1 MNVAPETAESLDRF
15 DTIADAINDIAAG
28 KFVVILDDE
37 DRENEGDLM
46 CAASLCTPEHVT
58 FMSVYGRGLI
68 CTPVSKERADLLG
81 LQLMVQKN
89 SALHETNFT
98 VSVDYVH
105 GTTTGIS
112 SPDRSATIKALAHP
126 ESVAGDFGK
135 PGHIFPIVAVDHG
148 VLRRAGHTEAAVDL
162 CRLAGTGDV
171 GVICEIVDDDGTMA
185 RAPKLHE
192 FARKHGLRIITI
204 KDLIAYRLERERSV
218 VCKAEA
224 ELDTEYGMFRIA
236 VYQAAEDQKEHVAMI
251 KGDVSTGEPVLV
263 RVHSE
268 CMTGDV
274 FHSKHCDCG
283 AQLEAAL
290 EAVEREGRGVV
301 LYMRQEGR
309 GIGLVNKI
317 RAYQLQAQ
325 GMDTVDANVH
335 LGFKP
340 DAREYGIGA
349 QILYDLG
356 VRKMRLLTNNPT
368 KRVGLSGFGL
378 ETVELVP
385 IEVAPNAVNRRYMET
400 KKTRMGHLLKGI

>member
-1 MNVAPETAESLDRF
+1 MNDTF
-15 DTIADAINDIAAG
+15 DTIDDAIRDIADG
-28 KFVVILDDE
+28 KFVVVLDDE
-37 DRENEGDLM
+37 DRENEGDLL

-58 FMSVYGRGLI
+58 FMSVHGRGLI
-68 CTPVSKERADLLG
+68 CTPISKERAIELR
-81 LQLMVQKN
+81 LQPMVQNN

-98 VSVDYVH
+98 VSIDYVH

-112 SPDRSATIKALAHP
+112 SPDRSATIRALAHP
-126 ESVAGDFGK
+126 DAKPEDFGR
-135 PGHIFPIVAVDHG
+135 PGHVFPIVAVDHG

-162 CRLAGTGDV
+162 SRLAGTGDA

-185 RAPKLHE
+185 RAPRLHE
-192 FARKHGLRIITI
+192 FARRHGLRIITI

-218 VCKAEA
+218 VRKAEA
-224 ELDTEYGMFRIA
+224 DLETEYGVFRIA
-236 VYQAAEDQKEHVAMI
+236 VYQAAEENKEHVALV
-251 KGDVSTGEPVLV
+251 KGDVTDGEPVLV

-268 CMTGDV
+268 CMTGDI

-283 AQLEAAL
+283 AQLDAAL
-290 EAVEREGRGVV
+290 RAIDEAGRGVV

-325 GMDTVDANVH
+325 GMDTVEANIH

-385 IEVAPNAVNRRYMET
+385 IEVAPNAVNQRYMET
-400 KKTRMGHLLKGI
+400 KKERMGHILRNV

>member
-1 MNVAPETAESLDRF
+1 MNDTF
-15 DTIADAINDIAAG
+15 DTIDDAIRDIADG
-28 KFVVILDDE
+28 KFVVVLDDE
-37 DRENEGDLM
+37 DRENEGDLL

-58 FMSVYGRGLI
+58 FMSVHGRGLI
-68 CTPVSKERADLLG
+68 CTPISKERAIELR
-81 LQLMVQKN
+81 LQPMVQNN

-98 VSVDYVH
+98 VSIDYVH

-112 SPDRSATIKALAHP
+112 SPDRSATIRALAHP
-126 ESVAGDFGK
+126 DAKPEDFGR
-135 PGHIFPIVAVDHG
+135 PGHVFPIVAVDHG

-162 CRLAGTGDV
+162 SRLAGTGDA

-185 RAPKLHE
+185 RAPRLHE
-192 FARKHGLRIITI
+192 FARRHGLRIITI

-218 VCKAEA
+218 VRKAEA
-224 ELDTEYGMFRIA
+224 DLETEYGVFRIA
-236 VYQAAEDQKEHVAMI
+236 VYQAAEENKEHVALV
-251 KGDVSTGEPVLV
+251 KGDVTDGEPVLV

-268 CMTGDV
+268 CMTGDI

-283 AQLEAAL
+283 AQLDAAL
-290 EAVEREGRGVV
+290 RAIDEAGRGVV

-325 GMDTVDANVH
+325 GMDTVEANIH

-385 IEVAPNAVNRRYMET
+385 IEVEPNAVNQRYMET
-400 KKTRMGHLLKGI
+400 KKERMGHILRNV

>member
-1 MNVAPETAESLDRF
+1 MTDVF
-15 DTIADAINDIAAG
+15 DTIEDAIRDIAQG
-28 KFVVILDDE
+28 KFVVVLDDE
-37 DRENEGDLM
+37 DRENEGDLL

-58 FMSVYGRGLI
+58 FMSVHGRGLI
-68 CTPVSKERADLLG
+68 CTPVSKERAVELG
-81 LQLMVQKN
+81 LQPMVRNN
-89 SALHETNFT
+89 SSLHETNFT
-98 VSVDYVH
+98 VSIDYIH

-112 SPDRSATIKALAHP
+112 SPDRSATIRALAHLDSTP
-126 ESVAGDFGK
+126 DDFGR
-135 PGHIFPIVAVDHG
+135 PGHVFPIVAADNG

-162 CRLAGTGDV
+162 SRLAGTGDA

-185 RAPKLHE
+185 RAPRLHE
-192 FARKHGLRIITI
+192 FARRHGLRIITI

-218 VCKAEA
+218 ACKADAALET
-224 ELDTEYGMFRIA
+224 DYGTFRIA
-236 VYQAAEDQKEHVAMI
+236 VYQAAEDTKEHVALV
-251 KGDVSTGEPVLV
+251 KGDIADGEPVLV

-283 AQLEAAL
+283 AQLDAAL
-290 EAVEREGRGVV
+290 RTIGDEGRGVV

-325 GMDTVDANVH
+325 GMDTVEANVH

-385 IEVAPNAVNRRYMET
+385 IEIEPNDVNQRYMET
-400 KKTRMGHLLKGI
+400 KKTRMGHILRGL

>member
-1 MNVAPETAESLDRF
+1 
-15 DTIADAINDIAAG
+15 
-28 KFVVILDDE
+28 
-37 DRENEGDLM
+37 
-46 CAASLCTPEHVT
+46 
-58 FMSVYGRGLI
+58 
-68 CTPVSKERADLLG
+68 
-81 LQLMVQKN
+81 MVQNN

-98 VSVDYVH
+98 VSIDYVH

-112 SPDRSATIKALAHP
+112 SPDRSATIRALAHP
-126 ESVAGDFGK
+126 DAKPEDFGR
-135 PGHIFPIVAVDHG
+135 PGHVFPIVAVDHG

-162 CRLAGTGDV
+162 SRLAGTGDA

-185 RAPKLHE
+185 RAPRLHE
-192 FARKHGLRIITI
+192 FARRHGLRIITI

-218 VCKAEA
+218 VRKAEA
-224 ELDTEYGMFRIA
+224 DLETEYGVFRIA
-236 VYQAAEDQKEHVAMI
+236 VYQAAEENKEHVALV
-251 KGDVSTGEPVLV
+251 KGDVTDGEPVLV

-268 CMTGDV
+268 CMTGDI

-283 AQLEAAL
+283 AQLDAAL
-290 EAVEREGRGVV
+290 RAIDEAGRGVV

-325 GMDTVDANVH
+325 GMDTVEANIH

-385 IEVAPNAVNRRYMET
+385 IEVEPNAVNQRYMET
-400 KKTRMGHLLKGI
+400 KKERMGHILRNV

>member
-1 MNVAPETAESLDRF
+1 
-15 DTIADAINDIAAG
+15 
-28 KFVVILDDE
+28 
-37 DRENEGDLM
+37 
-46 CAASLCTPEHVT
+46 
-58 FMSVYGRGLI
+58 
-68 CTPVSKERADLLG
+68 
-81 LQLMVQKN
+81 
-89 SALHETNFT
+89 
-98 VSVDYVH
+98 
-105 GTTTGIS
+105 
-112 SPDRSATIKALAHP
+112 
-126 ESVAGDFGK
+126 
-135 PGHIFPIVAVDHG
+135 
-148 VLRRAGHTEAAVDL
+148 
-162 CRLAGTGDV
+162 
-171 GVICEIVDDDGTMA
+171 
-185 RAPKLHE
+185 
-192 FARKHGLRIITI
+192 
-204 KDLIAYRLERERSV
+204 
-218 VCKAEA
+218 
-224 ELDTEYGMFRIA
+224 
-236 VYQAAEDQKEHVAMI
+236 
-251 KGDVSTGEPVLV
+251 
-263 RVHSE
+263 
-268 CMTGDV
+268 MTGDV

>member
-1 MNVAPETAESLDRF
+1 MNDTF
-15 DTIADAINDIAAG
+15 DTIDDAIRDIADG
-28 KFVVILDDE
+28 KFVVVLDDE
-37 DRENEGDLM
+37 DRENEGDLL

-58 FMSVYGRGLI
+58 FMSVHGRGLI
-68 CTPVSKERADLLG
+68 CTPISKERAIELR
-81 LQLMVQKN
+81 LQPMVQNN

-98 VSVDYVH
+98 VSIDYVH

-112 SPDRSATIKALAHP
+112 SPDRSATIRALAHP
-126 ESVAGDFGK
+126 DAKPEDFGR
-135 PGHIFPIVAVDHG
+135 PGHVFPIVAVDHG

-162 CRLAGTGDV
+162 SRLAGTGDA

-185 RAPKLHE
+185 RAPRLHE
-192 FARKHGLRIITI
+192 FARRHGLRIITI

-218 VCKAEA
+218 VRKAEA
-224 ELDTEYGMFRIA
+224 DLETEYGVFRIA
-236 VYQAAEDQKEHVAMI
+236 VYQAAEENKEHVALV
-251 KGDVSTGEPVLV
+251 KGDVTDGEPVLV

-268 CMTGDV
+268 CMTGDI

-283 AQLEAAL
+283 AQLDAALRAIDEAA
-290 EAVEREGRGVV
+290 RGVV

-325 GMDTVDANVH
+325 GMDTVEANIH

-385 IEVAPNAVNRRYMET
+385 IEVEPNAVNQRYMET
-400 KKTRMGHLLKGI
+400 KKERMGHILRNV

>member
-1 MNVAPETAESLDRF
+1 MNDTF
-15 DTIADAINDIAAG
+15 DTIDDAIRDIADG
-28 KFVVILDDE
+28 KFVVVLDDE
-37 DRENEGDLM
+37 DRENEGDLL

-58 FMSVYGRGLI
+58 FMSVHGRGLI
-68 CTPVSKERADLLG
+68 CTPISKERAIELR
-81 LQLMVQKN
+81 LQPMVQNN

-98 VSVDYVH
+98 VSIDYVH

-112 SPDRSATIKALAHP
+112 SPDRSATIRALAHP
-126 ESVAGDFGK
+126 DAKPEDFGR
-135 PGHIFPIVAVDHG
+135 PGHVFPIVAVDHG

-162 CRLAGTGDV
+162 SRLAGTGDA

-185 RAPKLHE
+185 RAPRLHE
-192 FARKHGLRIITI
+192 FARRHGLRIITI

-218 VCKAEA
+218 VRKAEA
-224 ELDTEYGMFRIA
+224 DLETEYGVFRIA
-236 VYQAAEDQKEHVAMI
+236 VYQAAEENKEHVALV
-251 KGDVSTGEPVLV
+251 KGDVADGEPVLV

-268 CMTGDV
+268 CMTGDI

-283 AQLEAAL
+283 AQLDAAL
-290 EAVEREGRGVV
+290 RAIDEAGRGVV

-325 GMDTVDANVH
+325 GMDTVEANIH

-385 IEVAPNAVNRRYMET
+385 IEVEPNAVNQRYMET
-400 KKTRMGHLLKGI
+400 KKERMGHILRNV

>member
-1 MNVAPETAESLDRF
+1 MNDTF
-15 DTIADAINDIAAG
+15 DTIDDAIRDIADG
-28 KFVVILDDE
+28 KFVVVLDDE
-37 DRENEGDLM
+37 DRENEGDLL

-58 FMSVYGRGLI
+58 FMSVHGRGLI
-68 CTPVSKERADLLG
+68 CTPISKERAIELR
-81 LQLMVQKN
+81 LQPMVQNN

-98 VSVDYVH
+98 VSIDYVH

-112 SPDRSATIKALAHP
+112 SPDRSATIRALAHP
-126 ESVAGDFGK
+126 DAKPEDFGR
-135 PGHIFPIVAVDHG
+135 PGHVFPIVAVDHG

-162 CRLAGTGDV
+162 SRLAGTGDA

-185 RAPKLHE
+185 RAPRLHE
-192 FARKHGLRIITI
+192 FARRHGLRIITI

-218 VCKAEA
+218 VRKAEA
-224 ELDTEYGMFRIA
+224 DLETEYGVFSIA
-236 VYQAAEDQKEHVAMI
+236 VYQAAEENKEHVALV
-251 KGDVSTGEPVLV
+251 KGNVTDGEPVLV

-268 CMTGDV
+268 CMTGDI

-283 AQLEAAL
+283 AQLDAAL
-290 EAVEREGRGVV
+290 RAIDEAGRGVV

-325 GMDTVDANVH
+325 GMDTVEANIH

-385 IEVAPNAVNRRYMET
+385 IEVAPNAVNQRYMET
-400 KKTRMGHLLKGI
+400 KKERMGHILRNV

>member
-1 MNVAPETAESLDRF
+1 MAYTF
-15 DTIADAINDIAAG
+15 DSIDDAIADIAAG
-28 KFVVILDDE
+28 KFVVVLDDE
-37 DRENEGDLM
+37 DRENEGDLL
-46 CAASLCTPEHVT
+46 CAASLCTPDHVT
-58 FMSVYGRGLI
+58 FMSQYGRGLI
-68 CTPVSKERADLLG
+68 CTPLTRERAAHLG
-81 LQLMVQKN
+81 LELMVQKN

-105 GTTTGIS
+105 GTSTGIS
-112 SPDRSATIKALAHP
+112 SPDRSATIMALARSESKP
-126 ESVAGDFGK
+126 EDFGR

-162 CRLAGTGDV
+162 SHLAGTGDV

-192 FARKHGLRIITI
+192 FARHHGLRIITI

-218 VCKAEA
+218 EKKAEA
-224 ELDTEYGMFRIA
+224 ELQTDFGQFHIA
-236 VYQAAEDQKEHVAMI
+236 VYQASDDAKEHVAMV
-251 KGDVSTGEPVLV
+251 KGNVRDGEPVLV

-274 FHSKHCDCG
+274 FHSQHCDCG
-283 AQLEAAL
+283 AQLAASL
-290 EAVEREGRGVV
+290 TMIAKEGRGVL

-317 RAYQLQAQ
+317 KAYQLQAE
-325 GMDTVDANVH
+325 GLDTVDANLH

-349 QILYDLG
+349 QILFDIG

-368 KRVGLSGFGL
+368 KRVGLSSFGL

-385 IEVAPNAVNRRYMET
+385 IEVEPNDVNKKYMET
-400 KKTRMGHLLKGI
+400 KKVRMGHLLKSV

>member
-1 MNVAPETAESLDRF
+1 MNDTF
-15 DTIADAINDIAAG
+15 DTIDDAIRDIADG
-28 KFVVILDDE
+28 KFVVVLDDE
-37 DRENEGDLM
+37 DRENEGDLL
-46 CAASLCTPEHVT
+46 CAASLCTPDHVT
-58 FMSVYGRGLI
+58 FMSVHGRGLI
-68 CTPVSKERADLLG
+68 CTPISKERAIELR
-81 LQLMVQKN
+81 LQPMVQNN

-98 VSVDYVH
+98 VSIDYVH

-112 SPDRSATIKALAHP
+112 SPDRSATIRALAHP
-126 ESVAGDFGK
+126 DAKPEDFGR
-135 PGHIFPIVAVDHG
+135 PGHVFPIVAVDHG

-162 CRLAGTGDV
+162 SRLAGTGDA

-185 RAPKLHE
+185 RAPRLHE
-192 FARKHGLRIITI
+192 FARRHGLRIITI

-218 VCKAEA
+218 VRKAEA
-224 ELDTEYGMFRIA
+224 DLETEYGVFRIA
-236 VYQAAEDQKEHVAMI
+236 VYQAAEENKEHVALV
-251 KGDVSTGEPVLV
+251 KGDVTDGEPVLV

-268 CMTGDV
+268 CMTGDI

-283 AQLEAAL
+283 AQLDAAL
-290 EAVEREGRGVV
+290 RAIDEAGRGVV

-325 GMDTVDANVH
+325 GMDTVEANIH

-385 IEVAPNAVNRRYMET
+385 IEVEPNAVNQRYMET
-400 KKTRMGHLLKGI
+400 KKERMGHILRNV